1 MKIAI
6 LRRNGLGDLICTQ
19 PLIKFLQKTYP
30 NAEINLFID
39 SGNTELAYYLCPEIK
54 IHILPRGNKY
64 LSIIKT
70 ALAFRRKNFEIAI
83 SAKPTPMK
91 LNNLFLWLLGA
102 KRRYAVV
109 TDKHWHAKLVNYPVK
124 QEQVNG
130 YHQALKVLRTFSPNE
145 SKLSP
150 ETFPYIEFKNTF
162 QSIEQQTPM
171 ILFSISNNR
180 KYSLINN
187 ERLTLIANKILENY
201 PDTKFFIS
209 SYKHDTPLAEDLKSR
224 IGKNSEVVVSDSLDS
239 FLTLLNSMTLIVVG
253 DGGICHLAAA
263 LQKKLVAFYGVTR
276 PENWAPL
283 ATKDTTI
290 TLYHPENVN
299 NIDLG
304 KVYPAIFSLLK
315 E

>member
-30 NAEINLFID
+30 DAEISLFID
-39 SGNTELAYYLCPEIK
+39 SGNAELAHYLYPEINICIIPK
-54 IHILPRGNKY
+54 GNKY
-64 LSIIKT
+64 LAIIKT
-70 ALAFRRKNFEIAI
+70 ALAFRRKKFTIAI

-102 KRRYAVV
+102 KKRYAVV
-109 TDKHWHAKLVNYPVK
+109 TDKNWHAKLINYPVN

-145 SKLSP
+145 NKLSA
-150 ETFPYIEFKNTF
+150 ELFPCIKFNNTF
-162 QSIEQQTPM
+162 QPIEPQTPM
-171 ILFSISNNR
+171 ILFSVSNNR

-187 ERLTLIANKILENY
+187 ERLTLIANKILENH

-209 SYKHDTPLAEDLKSR
+209 SYQHDTPLAEDLKLR

-239 FLTLLNSMTLIVVG
+239 FLALLNSMTLIVVG

-263 LQKKLVAFYGVTR
+263 LQKKLVAFYGVTK

-283 ATKDTTI
+283 ATKDKSI
-290 TLYHPENVN
+290 TLYDPENVN
-299 NIDLG
+299 NIDLN